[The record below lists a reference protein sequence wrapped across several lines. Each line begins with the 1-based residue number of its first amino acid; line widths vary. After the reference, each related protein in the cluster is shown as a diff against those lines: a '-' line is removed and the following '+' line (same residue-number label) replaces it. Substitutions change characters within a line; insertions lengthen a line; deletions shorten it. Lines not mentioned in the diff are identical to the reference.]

1 VLAVE
6 ATAGIDL
13 LGPLIVGVRVELQ
26 DRALRVV
33 DLHNLGARG
42 GDRVGEVLF
51 EVIHHE
57 RIGSR
62 QVEFLPLFRCA
73 LLADGAGGVFERY
86 GDVGEVRIVD
96 EYELYLVGRVV
107 DRADDRLRTAG
118 GRSRLHQGR
127 KGVRGD
133 EFREF
138 SIGIAGGNHTGCKND
153 E

>member
-1 VLAVE
+1 MWS
-6 ATAGIDL
+6 TCI
-13 LGPLIVGVRVELQ
+13 IW
-26 DRALRVV
+26 
-33 DLHNLGARG
+33 GARG

-118 GRSRLHQGR
+118 AVADFTRVERACVGMNSENSASVLQEVTIPAARMMNDNIL
-127 KGVRGD
+127 
-133 EFREF
+133 FF
-138 SIGIAGGNHTGCKND
+138 IALSC
-153 E
+153 